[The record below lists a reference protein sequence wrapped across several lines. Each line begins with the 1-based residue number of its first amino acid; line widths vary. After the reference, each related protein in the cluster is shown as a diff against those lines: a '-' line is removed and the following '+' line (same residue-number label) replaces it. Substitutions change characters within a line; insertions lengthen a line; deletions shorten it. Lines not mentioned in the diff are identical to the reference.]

1 MTDPIS
7 DMLNRILNAQ
17 AVLHESVSLPY
28 SNLKYEIAL
37 ILQKEGLVVA
47 VDRKGRKEKRTIKI
61 DLKYTKSQSNQNVP
75 VISSVK
81 RISKPGQRIYSP
93 AKDLRPI
100 KGGYGISILSTSK
113 GLMTG
118 KNARKSRLGG
128 EILCEVW

>member
-1 MTDPIS
+1 MADPIS

-17 AVLHESVSLPY
+17 AISQETVNLPY

-37 ILQKEGLVVA
+37 ILQKEGFIKSIEK
-47 VDRKGRKEKRTIKI
+47 KGRKEKRFLKV
-61 DLKYTKSQSNQNVP
+61 DLKYPASLSA
-75 VISSVK
+75 K

-93 AKDLRPI
+93 AKNLKPV
-100 KGGYGISILSTSK
+100 KGGYGISIISTSK

-118 KNARKSRLGG
+118 KEAKKNKLGG